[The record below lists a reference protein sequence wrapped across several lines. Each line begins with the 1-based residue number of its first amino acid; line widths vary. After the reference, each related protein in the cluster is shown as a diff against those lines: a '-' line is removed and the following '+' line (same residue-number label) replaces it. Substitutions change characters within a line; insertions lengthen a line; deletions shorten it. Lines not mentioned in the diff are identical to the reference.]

1 VSAGAGASCLR
12 ALVHPETDFS
22 GVDAEAGLF
31 LIAETIL
38 MIRRALAPGKK
49 G

>member
-1 VSAGAGASCLR
+1 VATCLR
-12 ALVHPETDFS
+12 ALVRPETDDS
-22 GVDAEAGLF
+22 GVDAEAALF
-31 LIAETIL
+31 LLAETVL